1 MIQKVIILA
10 LVAYAT
16 CSPLVND
23 AKDDANKFVDQLIQ
37 IVKTKYGDKLD
48 PMHLNDTVAE
58 FHKKIAGITWHGD
71 AKLTEGTIWGLK
83 NISRSGDSKI
93 DIAKTISAHLQFGD
107 ANLKIHYKGELQFMD
122 LKTSGSLE
130 AYVDKLDVIADIGA
144 DDKGKL
150 HVNGFN
156 IDELKHVR
164 IDFHGPIKVADHIID
179 ALADGFVDIFN
190 KQTRELLSK
199 VVKDLLEKELQN
211 LHFPP
216 SMM

>member
-71 AKLTEGTIWGLK
+71 AKLTEGTITGLK
-83 NISRSGDSKI
+83 NIVRSGDSVVHI
-93 DIAKTISAHLQFGD
+93 DKKLTAHLQFGD
-107 ANLKIHYKGELQFMD
+107 ANLMIHYKGELQFMD
-122 LKTSGSLE
+122 LKTSGLLN
-130 AYVDKLDVIADIGA
+130 ATTGTLDVIVDIGA

-150 HVNGFN
+150 HVNTFN
-156 IDELKHVR
+156 IDELKHVK
-164 IDFHGPIKVADHIID
+164 IDFKGPIKVADDIVD
-179 ALADGFVDIFN
+179 ALADGFVAVFN

-199 VVKDLLEKELQN
+199 VVKDMLEKELEN

-216 SMM
+216 TM